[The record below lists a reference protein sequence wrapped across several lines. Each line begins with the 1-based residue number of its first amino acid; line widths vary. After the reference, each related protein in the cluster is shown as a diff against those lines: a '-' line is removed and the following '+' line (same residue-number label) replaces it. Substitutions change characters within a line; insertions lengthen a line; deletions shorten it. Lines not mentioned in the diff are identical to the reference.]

1 MSHSRPERVADQIRE
16 EITVLLSRHVQDP
29 GIGFVTITR
38 VKVTADLQHARIFYT
53 VIGPEGRENTEA
65 KKETAKALVRVNPF
79 LRRQIA
85 QRINLRRAPEL
96 EFFYDETI
104 ADAHRMEELLLEVRE
119 ERRLYELA
127 NPPEADATGAEPA
140 VEQPE
145 PGEPADIEPDAQGDG
160 DPGDPGTTDAP
171 AGPETK

>member
-29 GIGFVTITR
+29 GVGFVTITR
-38 VKVTADLQHARIFYT
+38 VTVTADLQHARIFYT
-53 VIGPEGRENTEA
+53 VIGDDKA

-96 EFFYDETI
+96 EFFYDDTI
-104 ADAHRMEELLLEVRE
+104 AGAQRMEELLLEVQE
-119 ERRLYELA
+119 ERRRYEAA
-127 NPPEADATGAEPA
+127 NPPEA

-160 DPGDPGTTDAP
+160 DPGDPDTAP
-171 AGPETK
+171 APAEPEAK

>member
-29 GIGFVTITR
+29 GVGFITITR

-53 VIGPEGRENTEA
+53 AIGDDKA

-96 EFFYDETI
+96 EFFYDDTI
-104 ADAHRMEELLLEVRE
+104 ADAARIETLLQEVAE
-119 ERRLYELA
+119 ERRQYELA
-127 NPPEADATGAEPA
+127 NPPEVTPAPGAEPD
-140 VEQPE
+140 PE

-160 DPGDPGTTDAP
+160 DPGTSDTPAEPDAR
-171 AGPETK
+171 

>member
-1 MSHSRPERVADQIRE
+1 MHSRPERVADQIRE

-29 GIGFVTITR
+29 GVGFVTVTR

-96 EFFYDETI
+96 EFFYDDTI
-104 ADAHRMEELLLEVRE
+104 ADAHRIEELLLGVQE
-119 ERRLYELA
+119 ERRRYELA
-127 NPPEADATGAEPA
+127 NPPEPGQPAEPA
-140 VEQPE
+140 EEPE
-145 PGEPADIEPDAQGDG
+145 PGEPAEIEPDAQGDG
-160 DPGDPGTTDAP
+160 DPGTGDT
-171 AGPETK
+171 PEAEPDTK

>member
-29 GIGFVTITR
+29 GVGFVTITR

-53 VIGPEGRENTEA
+53 VIGDDKA

-96 EFFYDETI
+96 EFFYDDTI
-104 ADAHRMEELLLEVRE
+104 ADAHRMEELLMEVRE

-127 NPPEADATGAEPA
+127 NPPEAAPTTDPEREPGEPD
-140 VEQPE
+140 VE

-160 DPGDPGTTDAP
+160 DPGDPSTVDAP
-171 AGPETK
+171 TEPEPK

>member
-29 GIGFVTITR
+29 GVGFVTITR

-53 VIGPEGRENTEA
+53 VIGDDKA

-96 EFFYDETI
+96 EFFYDDTI

-127 NPPEADATGAEPA
+127 NPPEAEGDAS
-140 VEQPE
+140 PE
-145 PGEPADIEPDAQGDG
+145 PGEPADIEPEAQGDG
-160 DPGDPGTTDAP
+160 DPGDPDTVDTP
-171 AGPETK
+171 PGPEAK